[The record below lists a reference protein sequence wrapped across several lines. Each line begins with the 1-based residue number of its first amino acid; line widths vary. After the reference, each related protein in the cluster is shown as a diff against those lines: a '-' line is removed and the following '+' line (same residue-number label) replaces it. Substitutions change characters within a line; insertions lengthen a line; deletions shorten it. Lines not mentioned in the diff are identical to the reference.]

1 MKKPTTTRSPRQYG
15 LKRTPEV
22 EERFLNGL
30 RKGWS
35 PAKAAAAV
43 NVARD
48 TVLDWRQNDPDFKA
62 RWDSAIEEGT
72 DLLEDEARRRAAEG
86 VERGIYH
93 AGEKIDTELVY
104 SDTLMTLMLKGRRPK
119 VYNRATD
126 ITLSGTED
134 GAPIK
139 TLVIKGGLPNS
150 DPQEVKKDEE

>member
-1 MKKPTTTRSPRQYG
+1 MAAGRKAIGTK
-15 LKRTPEV
+15 V
-22 EERFLNGL
+22 EDKFLDGL

-35 PAKAAAAV
+35 PAKAAKSV
-43 NVARD
+43 NIARD
-48 TVLDWRQNDPDFKA
+48 TVYKWRQDYPEFKK

-72 DLLEDEARRRAAEG
+72 DLLEDEARRRAADG
-86 VERGIYH
+86 VERAVYH
-93 AGEKIDTELVY
+93 AGEVVGRELVY

-150 DPQEVKKDEE
+150 DPQEVKKDDEPE